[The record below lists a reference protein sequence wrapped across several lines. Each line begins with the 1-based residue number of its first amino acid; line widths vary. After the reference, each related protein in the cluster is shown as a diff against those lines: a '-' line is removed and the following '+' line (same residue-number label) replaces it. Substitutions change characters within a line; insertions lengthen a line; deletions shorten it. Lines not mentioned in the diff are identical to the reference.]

1 MPVELYKQIHA
12 QNEAFMCLNLHY
24 DYEYFQFL
32 SDLFCQFQETF
43 SSLSAS
49 SSAEHLYTDRG
60 DSDTKFHKAM
70 FELTSKYTFDSE
82 GPNIY
87 AYANEYENIVKE
99 YGQEMNEVMPENMLV
114 ETDFA

>member
-1 MPVELYKQIHA
+1 
-12 QNEAFMCLNLHY
+12 MCLNLHY

-32 SDLFCQFQETF
+32 SDLFCLFQETF

-49 SSAEHLYTDRG
+49 SSAEHLYTDKG

-70 FELTSKYTFDSE
+70 FALTSKYNSDST
-82 GPNIY
+82 GQNIY

-99 YGQEMNEVMPENMLV
+99 FGQEMNEVIPENVLT
-114 ETDFA
+114 ETDLS